1 MFRTRIVTSIVLSLL
16 VASGLFAQVQAATDF
31 PTKPIRIVLP
41 YTAGSLNDNLLRM
54 VTNELAPRWKQQVIV
69 EGRPGAAGRVA
80 YETVAKATPDG
91 HTLVMAVSSL
101 TTLPYLFNDLNFDPR
116 RDLVGVTMMFQH
128 VSVVSIAP
136 SIPAKT
142 YEEFVAWSK
151 ANPGK
156 VNYGTQG
163 QGNVVHLT
171 FELINNATGAGMTA
185 IHYQGTAAV
194 KLAAQRGDLQAVTDT
209 FPLQM
214 IDPQGVPFRPLAVM
228 SDRRIP
234 DQPALRTLKEAGKFE
249 ATPVSW
255 NGLLAPAGTPKEV
268 VEKLASDIR
277 SVMLTPEMADRYKK
291 AVGAIIVADTP
302 EEFAQKLQTEFRF
315 WGDMI
320 KRLNFSAQ

>member
-1 MFRTRIVTSIVLSLL
+1 

-163 QGNVVHLT
+163 
-171 FELINNATGAGMTA
+171 
-185 IHYQGTAAV
+185 
-194 KLAAQRGDLQAVTDT
+194 
-209 FPLQM
+209 
-214 IDPQGVPFRPLAVM
+214 
-228 SDRRIP
+228 
-234 DQPALRTLKEAGKFE
+234 
-249 ATPVSW
+249 
-255 NGLLAPAGTPKEV
+255 
-268 VEKLASDIR
+268 
-277 SVMLTPEMADRYKK
+277 
-291 AVGAIIVADTP
+291 
-302 EEFAQKLQTEFRF
+302 
-315 WGDMI
+315 
-320 KRLNFSAQ
+320 